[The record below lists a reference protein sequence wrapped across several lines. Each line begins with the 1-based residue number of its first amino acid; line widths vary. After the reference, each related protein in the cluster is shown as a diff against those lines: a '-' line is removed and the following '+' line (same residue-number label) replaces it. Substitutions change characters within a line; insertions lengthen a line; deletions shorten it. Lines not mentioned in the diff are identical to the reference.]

1 MKKLFYFF
9 LAITVAC
16 SSGDDSSDN
25 NDPDN
30 DNSAERLIESIT
42 IISGNCENV
51 YNLWLFYDNLN
62 RVASV
67 QSQYVETNCNGEQG
81 TFGEVYE
88 VEFMYTDNNVTVT
101 FPSIGTSGSYPI
113 NVGGMLDDNEV
124 TFVNNQ
130 LIYISPN
137 SLFAGDCGVTYVW
150 VENNLIE
157 ANYFMGDSENGIYCD
172 GRQVNYEYY
181 EDLNLI
187 ENFWIQ
193 QRYYWDT
200 GLVLNGIAGRASKN
214 LVSKITSIS
223 GPGNSNV
230 IETINF
236 QYQLDPDGYPTVI
249 YINSSNDFSDIER
262 TVTYEVTYMD

>member
-9 LAITVAC
+9 LAINVAC

-88 VEFMYTDNNVTVT
+88 VEFMYTDNNVTLTV
-101 FPSIGTSGSYPI
+101 PST
-113 NVGGMLDDNEV
+113 
-124 TFVNNQ
+124 
-130 LIYISPN
+130 
-137 SLFAGDCGVTYVW
+137 
-150 VENNLIE
+150 
-157 ANYFMGDSENGIYCD
+157 
-172 GRQVNYEYY
+172 
-181 EDLNLI
+181 
-187 ENFWIQ
+187 
-193 QRYYWDT
+193 
-200 GLVLNGIAGRASKN
+200 
-214 LVSKITSIS
+214 
-223 GPGNSNV
+223 
-230 IETINF
+230 
-236 QYQLDPDGYPTVI
+236 
-249 YINSSNDFSDIER
+249 
-262 TVTYEVTYMD
+262 

>member
-51 YNLWLFYDNLN
+51 YNLWIFYDNLN

-101 FPSIGTSGSYPI
+101 VPSIGNSFSYPI

-214 LVSKITSIS
+214 LISKRTSIS

-230 IETINF
+230 IETTNF

>member
-9 LAITVAC
+9 LAINVAC

-88 VEFMYTDNNVTVT
+88 VEFMYTDNNVTLTV
-101 FPSIGTSGSYPI
+101 PSTGDSFSYPI
-113 NVGGMLDDNEV
+113 NVDGMLDDNEV
-124 TFVNNQ
+124 TFINNQ
-130 LIYISPN
+130 VIYVSSN
-137 SLFAGDCGVTYVW
+137 SLVGGDCDVT
-150 VENNLIE
+150 
-157 ANYFMGDSENGIYCD
+157 
-172 GRQVNYEYY
+172 
-181 EDLNLI
+181 
-187 ENFWIQ
+187 
-193 QRYYWDT
+193 
-200 GLVLNGIAGRASKN
+200 
-214 LVSKITSIS
+214 
-223 GPGNSNV
+223 NV
-230 IETINF
+230 
-236 QYQLDPDGYPTVI
+236 
-249 YINSSNDFSDIER
+249 
-262 TVTYEVTYMD
+262 